1 MKIMEGGVCAADGF
15 TAAGMHAGIKPTSPA
30 DRNDLALIC
39 SEVPCTAAGLFTS
52 NAVKADPVKLDILH
66 LKDGRAQAIMA
77 NSFIANAC
85 APEGMENAQKE
96 TELLSAALGI
106 PQNDILVSST
116 GVIGQRLNIDAISNA
131 IPTLV
136 RKLSKDGSSAAARS
150 IMTTD
155 TVMKERAVSFQI
167 GGKEVHL
174 GGITKGS
181 GMIAPHMG
189 TMLCYL
195 TTDISISGELLKKAL
210 TETVRKTFNRISIDG
225 DMSTNDTCIILANGL
240 AGNAMITEPNED
252 YEQLLDAM
260 LSICTYLARLMAS
273 DGEGASHLIT
283 CTVEGSKDE
292 ATAETIAKS
301 VINSSLTKTAIY
313 GEDANWGRVLCAAG
327 YSGASFD
334 PDKTDITFSSVAGV
348 LPVCAGGKG
357 LDFDE
362 ELGKKVLHE
371 EEVVITLNLHEGDAA
386 VTCWGCDL
394 TYDYVKINGDYRT

>member
-1 MKIMEGGVCAADGF
+1 
-15 TAAGMHAGIKPTSPA
+15 
-30 DRNDLALIC
+30 
-39 SEVPCTAAGLFTS
+39 
-52 NAVKADPVKLDILH
+52 
-66 LKDGRAQAIMA
+66 
-77 NSFIANAC
+77 
-85 APEGMENAQKE
+85 
-96 TELLSAALGI
+96 
-106 PQNDILVSST
+106 
-116 GVIGQRLNIDAISNA
+116 
-131 IPTLV
+131 
-136 RKLSKDGSSAAARS
+136 
-150 IMTTD
+150 
-155 TVMKERAVSFQI
+155 
-167 GGKEVHL
+167 
-174 GGITKGS
+174 
-181 GMIAPHMG
+181 
-189 TMLCYL
+189 
-195 TTDISISGELLKKAL
+195 
-210 TETVRKTFNRISIDG
+210 
-225 DMSTNDTCIILANGL
+225 
-240 AGNAMITEPNED
+240 MITEPNED

-283 CTVEGSKDE
+283 CTVEGAKDE